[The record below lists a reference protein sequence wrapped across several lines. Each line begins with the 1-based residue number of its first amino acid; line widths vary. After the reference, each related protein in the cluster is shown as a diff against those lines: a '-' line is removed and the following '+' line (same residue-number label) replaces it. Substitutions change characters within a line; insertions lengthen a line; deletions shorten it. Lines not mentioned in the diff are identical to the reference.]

1 MIPNECASND
11 SPWLICKP
19 CVSDGKCKIADQL
32 RAAQVAILREAAEQ
46 VAHVYGEGEPIRF
59 MLLRM
64 ADGLD
69 ESCP

>member
-32 RAAQVAILREAAEQ
+32 KAAQVAVLREAANKIWSIPSIEVIQ
-46 VAHVYGEGEPIRF
+46 
-59 MLLRM
+59 RM
-64 ADGLD
+64 ADEL
-69 ESCP
+69 